1 MFVKPEKFGVI
12 TEYVKAADERKEK
25 SNIDLAQKLNEN
37 GYMVDYRKIKSE
49 RPDGKVN
56 RAHFASELVELG

>member
-49 RPDGKVN
+49 RPDGK
-56 RAHFASELVELG
+56 